1 MFDKLTRYWPV
12 NYLTKLFYG
21 SKFNSTQ
28 NRLLDSFDLVN
39 NSVFSEHLSLW
50 HTEQGGYH
58 LQPTQLTF
66 TFLKL
71 TIEILQKGV
80 KYVQS

>member
-1 MFDKLTRYWPV
+1 MLLSNNLMFDKLTRYWPV

-39 NSVFSEHLSLW
+39 NSVFSEHLSL
-50 HTEQGGYH
+50 
-58 LQPTQLTF
+58 
-66 TFLKL
+66 
-71 TIEILQKGV
+71 
-80 KYVQS
+80 